1 MPLNSSSISRPISRP
16 ISLGQLLADR
26 DDLWRGRQRRP
37 APARST
43 GHATLD
49 AQLPTGGWPRGK
61 LTELVPDRAGAGEL
75 DLLLP
80 CLAECTR
87 EGRSVVFAAPPL
99 VPCPQRLHRAGVD
112 LARVLVV
119 RAPDH
124 ALWAAEQC
132 LKSGLCGAVVVWPER
147 KQVHERAVRRLQLAA
162 ENGEAP
168 LFVCYPPGCPA
179 PPSLAALRLAVH
191 AGGELEVLRSAQGR
205 AKGPIRLA
213 PDNVVPLAARR
224 RSLDA
229 RA

>member
-1 MPLNSSSISRPISRP
+1 MPLNSSSISKP
-16 ISLGQLLADR
+16 ISLSQLLTDR
-26 DDLWRGRQRRP
+26 DDLWRGQRRRR

-43 GHATLD
+43 GHAALD

-147 KQVHERAVRRLQLAA
+147 NQVRERAVRRLQLAA

-191 AGGELEVLRSAQGR
+191 AGGELEVLRSAQGQ
-205 AKGPIRLA
+205 ATGPIRLE
-213 PDNVVPLAARR
+213 PDNVVPLITRR
-224 RSLDA
+224 RSLEA